1 MSKAYDRVRWDFL
14 EAVLVRYGFPQNL
27 ITLMMSCVTT
37 VSYEILVNGIP
48 LPQFKPKCGLRQGD
62 PLSPYLFILCMEVL
76 SRNIDHAHN
85 LRLIHGIQ
93 LVRGVRPITHL
104 FFADDSV
111 FFFKDKGDT
120 VTRLVHLIKDYC
132 EASGQSLNV
141 DKSRILFSP
150 STTLVK
156 AQIIMKAF
164 NIRKNNGI
172 GKYLGIPAEFKESKQ
187 GIFNALIYH
196 VTRRI
201 SSWNGIF
208 LSPAGR
214 LTLISS
220 VLSNL
225 SNYFLSVFKVPVS
238 VAKKINSILAQFWW
252 TGCKMGNNIH
262 WIFRQKIFG
271 TQVVLQGMTP
281 IRGTGCSWGIR
292 SILHG
297 LSIVMENIGWKPG
310 LDSRLNVW
318 TARWVWG
325 ERPEPRIGWLNHG
338 NGHLANLQVRNLL
351 RPDGSWNK
359 EFIEGMFTEEWAAQI
374 LAIPRCEMRLGDRAY
389 WPRTTS
395 GIYTVKSGYG
405 LIFEEHMINAG
416 TVKDNGRLNDRGRLF
431 CRKMLWK
438 LPVPQMWKI
447 LIWKI
452 ITNVIPT
459 GQEFSKQ
466 NIEGDF
472 FCGMCKGDQ
481 RVMETSKHL
490 FRDCG
495 FSSRIWAG
503 SFLGIRVE
511 GARGTPISD
520 WIYDWIYYLSKREE
534 GMCQVIHFVAVLWGL
549 WTLRNRIKFQDQVVH
564 SHLITNM
571 FYNVVGERAQILCN
585 DLASKQTRSDRR
597 TEEDGSSQRELMA
610 IRNGNPVHILGKP
623 AGCAVKRVKVDAS
636 WITTFDAAFGW
647 VAYDDTGQELGRR
660 QVLPGQNHRCKLK
673 RWASV
678 ISWNGHERSGFTIW
692 TSHRIACNLSI
703 K

>member
-1 MSKAYDRVRWDFL
+1 MALAIAGNGDEEYTKVNEEVTDFARAAAAFWKQRAKIKWMIDRDTCTKYFFNWVKGRAGRNYIHGVKGSDGNWLYEEGRVRGEFQKAFMDLYLSLDDSVEWRDRSLFEPTLKYLDHSFPQDELDRLSRPFSAKEVRAAVFQMGALKAPGPDANRLAKVMGSLVSETQNDFLPGRSISDNILVAHEAINKISSHGYGRQALGAFKTDMSKAYDRVRWDFL
-14 EAVLVRYGFPQNL
+14 EAVLVR
-27 ITLMMSCVTT
+27 
-37 VSYEILVNGIP
+37 
-48 LPQFKPKCGLRQGD
+48 
-62 PLSPYLFILCMEVL
+62 
-76 SRNIDHAHN
+76 
-85 LRLIHGIQ
+85 
-93 LVRGVRPITHL
+93 
-104 FFADDSV
+104 
-111 FFFKDKGDT
+111 
-120 VTRLVHLIKDYC
+120 
-132 EASGQSLNV
+132 
-141 DKSRILFSP
+141 
-150 STTLVK
+150 
-156 AQIIMKAF
+156 
-164 NIRKNNGI
+164 
-172 GKYLGIPAEFKESKQ
+172 
-187 GIFNALIYH
+187 
-196 VTRRI
+196 
-201 SSWNGIF
+201 
-208 LSPAGR
+208 
-214 LTLISS
+214 
-220 VLSNL
+220 
-225 SNYFLSVFKVPVS
+225 
-238 VAKKINSILAQFWW
+238 
-252 TGCKMGNNIH
+252 
-262 WIFRQKIFG
+262 IFRQKLFG

-292 SILHG
+292 IILHG

-310 LDSRLNVW
+310 LVSRLNVW
-318 TARWVWG
+318 TARWVGG
-325 ERPEPRIGWLNHG
+325 ERPEPRIEWLNHG

-351 RPDGSWNK
+351 RPDGRWNK
-359 EFIEGMFTEEWAAQI
+359 DFIEGMFTEEWAARI
-374 LAIPRCEMRLGDRAY
+374 LAIPRCEMRMGDRAY

-459 GQEFSKQ
+459 GQEFSKR
-466 NIEGDF
+466 NIEVDF

-481 RVMETSKHL
+481 RVMETSEHL

-534 GMCQVIHFVAVLWGL
+534 GMCHVIHFVAVLWGL

-597 TEEDGSSQRELMA
+597 IEEDG
-610 IRNGNPVHILGKP
+610 
-623 AGCAVKRVKVDAS
+623 
-636 WITTFDAAFGW
+636 
-647 VAYDDTGQELGRR
+647 
-660 QVLPGQNHRCKLK
+660 
-673 RWASV
+673 
-678 ISWNGHERSGFTIW
+678 
-692 TSHRIACNLSI
+692 
-703 K
+703 

>member
-1 MSKAYDRVRWDFL
+1 MLSYQEGASVTIFLWLMRPSTKSRPMDTETVRLGAFKADMSKAYAESRWDFL
-14 EAVLVRYGFPQNL
+14 EAVLVRYGFPK
-27 ITLMMSCVTT
+27 TFD
-37 VSYEILVNGIP
+37 YAHDE
-48 LPQFKPKCGLRQGD
+48 LRD
-62 PLSPYLFILCMEVL
+62 DVL

-120 VTRLVHLIKDYC
+120 VTRLVQLIQDYC
-132 EASGQSLNV
+132 EASGQRLNV
-141 DKSRILFSP
+141 DKSGILFSP

-156 AQIIMKAF
+156 AQKIMKDF

-187 GIFNALIYH
+187 GIFNALIDH

-252 TGCKMGNNIH
+252 TGCKMGHNIH
-262 WIFRQKIFG
+262 WCSKNFLSLPKSVGGLGIRNVKCLNQALLAKLGWRIVSGESSLFCRIFRQKLFG
-271 TQVVLQGMTP
+271 SQVVLQGMTP
-281 IRGTGCSWGIR
+281 IRGNGCSWGIR

-310 LDSRLNVW
+310 IDSRLNVW
-318 TARWVWG
+318 TARWVGG
-325 ERPEPRIGWLNHG
+325 ERPEPRIEWLNHG
-338 NGHLANLQVRNLL
+338 NSHLANL
-351 RPDGSWNK
+351 
-359 EFIEGMFTEEWAAQI
+359 
-374 LAIPRCEMRLGDRAY
+374 
-389 WPRTTS
+389 
-395 GIYTVKSGYG
+395 
-405 LIFEEHMINAG
+405 
-416 TVKDNGRLNDRGRLF
+416 
-431 CRKMLWK
+431 
-438 LPVPQMWKI
+438 QMWKI

-459 GQEFSKQ
+459 GQEFSKR
-466 NIEGDF
+466 NIEVDF
-472 FCGMCKGDQ
+472 FCG
-481 RVMETSKHL
+481 SL
-490 FRDCG
+490 
-495 FSSRIWAG
+495 
-503 SFLGIRVE
+503 LGIRVE

-534 GMCQVIHFVAVLWGL
+534 GMCQVVHFVAVLWGL
-549 WTLRNRIKFQDQVVH
+549 WTMRNRIKFQDQVVQ
-564 SHLITNM
+564 SHLIANM
-571 FYNVVGERAQILCN
+571 FYNVVGERAKILCN
-585 DLASKQTRSDRR
+585 DLASKQAQNDRR
-597 TEEDGSSQRELMA
+597 SENDGSSQREIMA
-610 IRNGNPVHILGKP
+610 IRNGNPVHIIG
-623 AGCAVKRVKVDAS
+623 RVL
-636 WITTFDAAFGW
+636 DAAFGW

-660 QVLPGQNHRCKLK
+660 QVRTRAESPLQAEALGVRDIVEWAREERIYHLDISSDCLQLIIQIAEVDRGSHMIEGILEDIRNAFSFFHCLCFSFIPRHLNGLAHSLAKQAIKL
-673 RWASV
+673 
-678 ISWNGHERSGFTIW
+678 
-692 TSHRIACNLSI
+692 
-703 K
+703 